1 MNLQD
6 FLCVSVWVYLF
17 FLKLVTFKRVQGLGS
32 LVVVSAKDAD
42 SCMSGY
48 ETVLVLRLSEF
59 LKSPS

>member
-17 FLKLVTFKRVQGLGS
+17 FLKLITFKRVQGLGS
-32 LVVVSAKDAD
+32 LIVMSAKEMQIHVCLD
-42 SCMSGY
+42 